1 MFGRFKMLT
10 IAGAIASVAFLFGQ
24 YAQGPASVHAEV
36 RESKPRKTFK
46 SGAARSEPVLR
57 EILATLR
64 KIDGRLQ
71 RIEGVVLKEAEKDT
85 TPLLPEKVNRR

>member
-1 MFGRFKMLT
+1 MLGRFKMLM
-10 IAGAIASVAFLFGQ
+10 IAGAIASGAFLSGHFS
-24 YAQGPASVHAEV
+24 QGPPSVHAEV
-36 RESKPRKTFK
+36 RKSASRETFK

-71 RIEGVVLKEAEKDT
+71 RIEGVVLKAAEKDT
-85 TPLLPEKVNRR
+85 TQALPTKVDRR